1 MKTGFH
7 DPRTDPVPVGWPEF
21 FHAARLHPVWDYD
34 VMGLDA
40 WTARNPP
47 VLATVSDGAKIL
59 AAFSVLVCRPRLR
72 YRFAPT
78 PGHRLLRPF
87 WAEVCQPW
95 LSGYPGLAFAPEV
108 AAADRRPLIRDFE
121 RSLRRRLGPGL
132 LGVLYRALGQDF
144 AQDLQGRGRLVKAV
158 DSVAVLENR
167 FASEDEWIASLPKSR
182 RGGLRRQRRRIADDP
197 GVVVVGGA
205 GREDLDSAEVATL
218 IQGHRDRHGKL
229 PLDTRTPPS
238 AAFLHR
244 FLRRPDVHTLTYTGA
259 DGRLLAVNTLLDH
272 PDSPAKQHWGTLPVD
287 EGGRQG
293 LLFDSY
299 IHAMR
304 YATRRGV
311 KELTAGRGLP
321 ELKATL
327 GFRARPVYAAAVP
340 RPVLGW

>member
-1 MKTGFH
+1 MKIGFH
-7 DPRTDPVPVGWPEF
+7 DPRTDSVPGGWTEF
-21 FHAARLHPVWDYD
+21 SRAARLHPVWDYD

-47 VLATVSDGAKIL
+47 MLATVTDGAGIV

-95 LSGYPGLAFAPEV
+95 LSGYPGLAFAPQVEG
-108 AAADRRPLIRDFE
+108 AERRPLIREFE
-121 RSLRRRLGPGL
+121 RALRSRLGPGL
-132 LGVLYRALGQDF
+132 LGVLYRALSHDF
-144 AQDLQGRGRLVKAV
+144 AEDLQGPGRLVKAV

-182 RGGLRRQRRRIADDP
+182 RSGLRRQRRRLAADP
-197 GVVVVGGA
+197 GVVVEGGA
-205 GREDLDSAEVATL
+205 GRA
-218 IQGHRDRHGKL
+218 
-229 PLDTRTPPS
+229 
-238 AAFLHR
+238 
-244 FLRRPDVHTLTYTGA
+244 DVHTLTYTGA

-272 PDSPAKQHWGTLPVD
+272 PDSPAKQHWGTLPAD
-287 EGGRQG
+287 EGGRRG

-304 YATRRGV
+304 YVTRRGV

>member
-1 MKTGFH
+1 MKIRLH
-7 DPRTDPVPVGWPEF
+7 DPRTDPVPVGWTEF
-21 FHAARLHPVWDYD
+21 VPAARLHPVWDYE
-34 VMGLDA
+34 VMGLDG

-47 VLATVSDGAKIL
+47 MLVTIADGAGIL
-59 AAFSVLVCRPRLR
+59 AALSVLVCRPRLR
-72 YRFAPT
+72 PRFAPT

-95 LSGYPGLAFAPEV
+95 LSGYPGLVFAPRV
-108 AAADRRPLIRDFE
+108 AAAERRPLIREFE
-121 RSLRRRLGPGL
+121 RALRGRLGPGL
-132 LGVLYRALGQDF
+132 LGVLYRALGEEF
-144 AQDLQGRGRLVKAV
+144 AKDLRGPGRLVKHV

-167 FASEDEWIASLPKSR
+167 FGSEDEWIASLPKSR
-182 RGGLRRQRRRIADDP
+182 RGGLRRQRRRLAADPDL
-197 GVVVVGGA
+197 VVKGGP
-205 GREDLDSAEVATL
+205 GREDVDSAEVAAL
-218 IQGHRDRHGKL
+218 IQAHRERHGRL
-229 PLDTRTPPS
+229 ALDSRTMPS
-238 AAFLHR
+238 AAFLRR

-272 PDSPAKQHWGTLPVD
+272 PDSPAKQHWGTLPVT

-327 GFRARPVYAAAVP
+327 GFRARPVYTAAVP

>member
-1 MKTGFH
+1 MKIGFH
-7 DPRTDPVPVGWPEF
+7 DPRTDPVPPGWPEF
-21 FHAARLHPVWDYD
+21 FDLARLHPVWDYE

-47 VLATVSDGAKIL
+47 VLVTVADDAGIV

-95 LSGYPGLAFAPEV
+95 LSGYPGVVFDPRVPPAE
-108 AAADRRPLIRDFE
+108 RRPLIRNFE
-121 RSLRRRLGPGL
+121 RALRTRLGPGL
-132 LGVLYRALGQDF
+132 LGVVYRALGEEF
-144 AQDLQGRGRLVKAV
+144 AKDLQGRGRLVKHV
-158 DSVAVLENR
+158 DSVAVLDNR
-167 FASEDEWIASLPKSR
+167 FGSEDEWIASLTKSR
-182 RGGLRRQRRRIADDP
+182 RGGLRRERRRVAADP
-197 GVVVVGGA
+197 GLVVKGGP
-205 GREDLDSAEVATL
+205 GREDLDSAEVAAL
-218 IQGHRDRHGKL
+218 IQAHRARHGKL
-229 PLDTRTPPS
+229 ALDTRTMPS

-244 FLRRPDVHTLTYTGA
+244 FLRRPDVHTLTYTGP

-272 PDSPAKQHWGTLPVD
+272 PDSPAKQHWGTLPVG

-327 GFRARPVYAAAVP
+327 GFRARPVYSAAVP